1 VVANGAAIDDRH
13 HALRRLIARGTGQA
27 AQQIDLTPARGTAI
41 WAQGR
46 QSHRQPAGQ
55 RRSIGLHETG
65 ELVELL
71 DKPEPARCPHCNR
84 QQPPVQLRT
93 RRRRLY
99 ELRGPA
105 GSILHHEIEP

>member
-1 VVANGAAIDDRH
+1 MIRQ
-13 HALRRLIARGTGQA
+13 LIAALHADTAPPTRRYRG
-27 AQQIDLTPARGTAI
+27 
-41 WAQGR
+41 
-46 QSHRQPAGQ
+46 SM
-55 RRSIGLHETG
+55 GLSDAG

-71 DKPEPARCPHCNR
+71 AKPEPTRCPHCNR

-105 GSILHHEIEP
+105 GQFLHYEIEP

>member
-1 VVANGAAIDDRH
+1 MHWTTFLRNLLAEQQ
-13 HALRRLIARGTGQA
+13 HAQH
-27 AQQIDLTPARGTAI
+27 
-41 WAQGR
+41 
-46 QSHRQPAGQ
+46 S
-55 RRSIGLHETG
+55 RSMGLCDAG

-71 DKPEPARCPHCNR
+71 AKPEPTRCPHCDR

-105 GSILHHEIEP
+105 GQTLHYEIEP

>member
-1 VVANGAAIDDRH
+1 MKLAQFLRNELIRPGRITRAAQLDAADN
-13 HALRRLIARGTGQA
+13 ALR
-27 AQQIDLTPARGTAI
+27 
-41 WAQGR
+41 
-46 QSHRQPAGQ
+46 
-55 RRSIGLHETG
+55 RRSIGLHDAG

-71 DKPEPARCPHCNR
+71 AKPEPTRCPHCNR

-105 GSILHHEIEP
+105 GQTLPYEIEP

>member
-1 VVANGAAIDDRH
+1 M
-13 HALRRLIARGTGQA
+13 LRQLIAALHNDSAPPSRRYRGA
-27 AQQIDLTPARGTAI
+27 
-41 WAQGR
+41 
-46 QSHRQPAGQ
+46 
-55 RRSIGLHETG
+55 IGLHDAG

-71 DKPEPARCPHCNR
+71 AKPEPTRCPHCNR

-105 GSILHHEIEP
+105 GQHLHYEIEP